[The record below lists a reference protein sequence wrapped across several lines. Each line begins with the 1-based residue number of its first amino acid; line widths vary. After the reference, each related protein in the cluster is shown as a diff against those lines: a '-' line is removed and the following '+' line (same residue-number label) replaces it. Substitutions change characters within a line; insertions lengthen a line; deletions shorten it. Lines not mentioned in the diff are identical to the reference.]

1 MEHTYNNTA
10 FIELMALCFDPQG
23 DFGPAG
29 PAGKDGPPGP
39 RGFPGERGLPG
50 PVVSILFCSV
60 QKHLTNSVHLTAWL
74 LHNRSGLLNHCS

>member
-1 MEHTYNNTA
+1 MT
-10 FIELMALCFDPQG
+10 LCFDLQG

-50 PVVSILFCSV
+50 PVVSIRFCSA
-60 QKHLTNSVHLTAWL
+60 QKHLTNSISLAACL
-74 LHNRSGLLNHCS
+74 LHNSSGLLNGC